1 MTHRLINWFGARDPA
16 YLRLYA
22 AARVTAAALTTVLA
36 AGVLLGPL
44 TGQRVL
50 SAQLLAMLVTFF
62 TLQMVNDARPRERRL
77 SMLLALVPVAAGIT
91 LVALGS
97 DLPILHV
104 IALAGLLF
112 VSFWARRYGV
122 RTGEL
127 MLIGV
132 MVYYFA
138 LRFRVTPAVLWI
150 YLVAATAGLASAL
163 LFMFVIMPYRPQHSL
178 RQAIAAFYER
188 AAEIVSRLGKNL
200 EQDADVQDETSLR
213 ASLRQL
219 RATRRV
225 IESLTIAAVSPEE
238 WTGELLARLQ
248 LDLYNA
254 EQALDVMVEGA
265 VRLGPVRKAL
275 PDEVRIRLAA
285 GLGALRDSLRERVS
299 PASAAAAA
307 ATELE
312 RFREQFGA
320 SAASAARGASAE
332 STWIAPALAMAAAGA
347 RLGQAAKSTRENDP
361 KSWGLQAGSATTPV
375 QRGAPPAAAT
385 VEFAGLRL
393 HVTTALGIQAALASA
408 VALLLAM
415 ALGLPTPL
423 TAFLSAF
430 LVVSSSA
437 GESVRRAWL
446 RVLGSIGGVIA
457 GLAVGQLLPDSLPV
471 VLAVSAAAV
480 FMAVYATA
488 VSYNWM
494 VFWITIAAMQPLTL
508 APGLN
513 LDAGI
518 SRILNIT
525 LGAVIA
531 ALVANFV
538 LPLRT
543 RARFNAA
550 QAAFLGAADQLIA
563 HFVGTLLRGQAELLD
578 DLESREYAVS
588 AAYARL
594 SGLFPSAAYEYS
606 PLSQRQSGLSERT
619 TQLAALHDY
628 VTHMAD
634 EVKIDGPAPA
644 DDMRRGILTTLQ
656 DEIHENLQAIAR
668 ALKEEGAPS
677 SLLKRANIEVLV
689 DARQL
694 AGGETPPQPGY
705 LTIAVR
711 ELLRIRSVILE
722 LGARQGIQAA

>member
-150 YLVAATAGLASAL
+150 YLVAAAAGLTSAL

-254 EQALDVMVEGA
+254 EQALDVMVVGA

-285 GLGALRDSLRERVS
+285 GLGALRASLRERVS
-299 PASAAAAA
+299 TASAAAAA

-312 RFREQFGA
+312 RFRAQFG
-320 SAASAARGASAE
+320 ASAARGASAE

-361 KSWGLQAGSATTPV
+361 KFWGLQAGSATTPV

-494 VFWITIAAMQPLTL
+494 VFWIAIAAMQPLTL

-619 TQLAALHDY
+619 TQLAALHNY

-634 EVKIDGPAPA
+634 EVKIDGLAPA

-722 LGARQGIQAA
+722 LGARQGIRAA